1 MCLVLQQGPDHTC
14 CLQTPKGA
22 TPEYTRE
29 VVYSTLKRVLLSFD
43 GKVYVC
49 QFGCPNDVTA
59 LGKNKIDRN
68 FKMSGVLKHL
78 LEEHS
83 ETELRKWGLS
93 LRVLNLAAKYFL
105 DSEVKLHQQRPKE
118 TTPTVC
124 EIEISE

>member
-1 MCLVLQQGPDHTC
+1 M
-14 CLQTPKGA
+14 
-22 TPEYTRE
+22 
-29 VVYSTLKRVLLSFD
+29 LLSFD

-49 QFGCPNDVTA
+49 QFGCPNEVTA

-83 ETELRKWGLS
+83 EAELRKWGLS

-105 DSEVKLHQQRPKE
+105 DSDVKPHQQRPKE
-118 TTPTVC
+118 TTTNVF